1 LFNVGVTF
9 EMIGLNTEKCV
20 FRLIKIM
27 AAQRL
32 INGRRQ
38 GKVAERQRERM
49 RVRASVGRNKDSVGQ
64 HSYTMWEEIHMEIHL
79 GIKKCG
85 GGLSD

>member
-1 LFNVGVTF
+1 
-9 EMIGLNTEKCV
+9 MEKCI

-27 AAQRL
+27 AAQSL

-49 RVRASVGRNKDSVGQ
+49 RVRASVGRNQDSVGQ
-64 HSYTMWEEIHMEIHL
+64 HSYTTWEEIHMEIHL

-85 GGLSD
+85 GLFD

>member
-1 LFNVGVTF
+1 MRET
-9 EMIGLNTEKCV
+9 NTEKSI
-20 FRLIKIM
+20 FRLIMIA

-49 RVRASVGRNKDSVGQ
+49 CVRASVGQNQDSVDQ
-64 HSYTMWEEIHMEIHL
+64 HPHTTWEEIHMEIHL

-85 GGLSD
+85 GLFD

>member
-1 LFNVGVTF
+1 
-9 EMIGLNTEKCV
+9 MIKLNTEKCI
-20 FRLIKIM
+20 FRLIQIPVT
-27 AAQRL
+27 QRL

-49 RVRASVGRNKDSVGQ
+49 CVRASVGQNQESVDQ
-64 HSYTMWEEIHMEIHL
+64 HPHTTWEEIHMEIHL

-85 GGLSD
+85 GLFD

>member
-1 LFNVGVTF
+1 MR
-9 EMIGLNTEKCV
+9 EPNTEKSI
-20 FRLIKIM
+20 FRLIQIM

-49 RVRASVGRNKDSVGQ
+49 RVRASVGRNQDSVGQ
-64 HSYTMWEEIHMEIHL
+64 HSYTTWEEIHMEIHL

-85 GGLSD
+85 GLSD